1 MQDDGFWRIRYNH
14 ELYELF
20 KEPNVVRTIK
30 LLRMQWAGHVQRME
44 GTRAPKR
51 LMEGTLEGR
60 RSRGR
65 PRGRWS
71 DGVERDMRVLG
82 VRSWKEAASDRL
94 KWKNMLDQAK
104 AHPGL

>member
-1 MQDDGFWRIRYNH
+1 
-14 ELYELF
+14 
-20 KEPNVVRTIK
+20 
-30 LLRMQWAGHVQRME
+30 MQWAGHVQRME

-51 LMEGTLEGR
+51 LMEGALEGR

-94 KWKNMLDQAK
+94 KCRNMLDQAK
-104 AHPGL
+104 AYPGL